1 MERLKHR
8 SREPETIEETLGDGE
23 GDGSLSPFVSMTSRG
38 ICCET
43 RVERIIS

>member
-23 GDGSLSPFVSMTSRG
+23 GGWFSAYFLMMLLDKPNV
-38 ICCET
+38 I
-43 RVERIIS
+43 